1 MANPFGGPGNSRVSQ
16 PEPLAENQRSIVYN
30 CVPATTSPAP
40 WEPSSMGGFDLGQIS
55 WENHRVFTLSAD
67 IPQAPPELPAE
78 TSSYSFDQAIE
89 LTGNWS
95 LEKRDPL
102 FLSLQKESRQ
112 PGSTLNDTS
121 TQGRPPSQDQ
131 KLAVASAIVP
141 QSSASGSVSAMENNG
156 SRSREGDPSIGDTPK
171 RHECNIW

>member
-1 MANPFGGPGNSRVSQ
+1 MANPFIGPGNLRVSQ
-16 PEPLAENQRSIVYN
+16 PEPLAENQRSTLYS
-30 CVPATTSPAP
+30 CVPATTSQAP
-40 WEPSSMGGFDLGQIS
+40 WEPSSLGGFDLGQIS

-67 IPQAPPELPAE
+67 ISQAPSELPAE
-78 TSSYSFDQAIE
+78 TSSYSLNQAIE

-112 PGSTLNDTS
+112 PSSTLSDTS
-121 TQGRPPSQDQ
+121 KQGRPPSQDQ
-131 KLAVASAIVP
+131 NLAVASVIIP
-141 QSSASGSVSAMENNG
+141 HSSASGSVSAGEADG
-156 SRSREGDPSIGDTPK
+156 SRSKEGDPFIVDTPK